1 MESVSSLLVGTMVA
15 AFGVVG
21 LFLVAH
27 AADSEMLLFGV
38 SLAGFAVAFDFNLI
52 RRHYNKLDKLHAAE
66 REATHV

>member
-15 AFGVVG
+15 AFGVGG

-27 AADSEMLLFGV
+27 AADAEMLLFGF
-38 SLAGFAVAFDFNLI
+38 SLAGFAIAFDFNLI
-52 RRHYNKLDKLHAAE
+52 RRHFNTVDKANAAA

>member
-1 MESVSSLLVGTMVA
+1 MESVSSLLVGAMVA

-38 SLAGFAVAFDFNLI
+38 SLAGFAIAFDFNLI
-52 RRHYNKLDKLHAAE
+52 RRHFNTVDKAHAAE